1 MKALK
6 AGPGALETA
15 KEQIWTEMK
24 GKPGNNRLIRL
35 EMGKEQGLAVT
46 R

>member
-1 MKALK
+1 MKALR

-15 KEQIWTEMK
+15 KGQMWTEMK
-24 GKPGNNRLIRL
+24 GKPGNNRLRRL
-35 EMGKEQGLAVT
+35 KMGKEQGLAVT